1 MRQLRIH
8 AHGGPDALVWED
20 APEPAAGPGQ
30 VRVQVAA
37 VGLNHLDVW
46 VRRGVPGH
54 RFPLPLIPGSDVAG
68 VVEGTG
74 QRVALHPAT
83 SCGSCPAC
91 QAGRQN
97 LCRRYCIRGEGGDG
111 GLRQVVVCDQADLL
125 PVPDGLTLV
134 QAAALP
140 LSLLTA
146 WHMLDK
152 ARLGPG
158 ETCLVVGGASG
169 VGWMACQIAALRGA
183 RVLAT
188 ARSPAKA
195 RALETLGVT
204 VLDGDGPYHRDVKSQ
219 GGADVVFE
227 HVGAATWER
236 SLKALAWGGRLVTCG
251 ATTGASVS
259 VDLRTLFFKQQAL
272 IGSTMG
278 SRGDMLRAWSQV
290 GRILP
295 HVGLELPWTQI
306 GAAHQAL
313 EQHQVVGKVVLR
325 VD

>member
-1 MRQLRIH
+1 MRQVRIH
-8 AHGGPDALVWED
+8 AHGGPEALVWED
-20 APEPAAGPGQ
+20 APEPQAGPGQ
-30 VRVQVAA
+30 VRVRVAA

-83 SCGSCPAC
+83 SCGRCGPC
-91 QAGRQN
+91 QSGRQN

-111 GLRQVVVCDQADLL
+111 GLRQVVVCEEADLL
-125 PVPDGLTLV
+125 PVPDELSLV

-158 ETCLVVGGASG
+158 ETCLVIGGTSG
-169 VGWMACQIAALRGA
+169 VGWMACQIAAMRGA
-183 RVLAT
+183 RVVAT
-188 ARSPAKA
+188 TRSPAKA
-195 RALETLGVT
+195 EVLASLGVQVVDGNGPFHRAL
-204 VLDGDGPYHRDVKSQ
+204 KAQ

-236 SLKALAWGGRLVTCG
+236 SLKALGWGGRLVTCG
-251 ATTGASVS
+251 ATTGASVG
-259 VDLRTLFFKQQAL
+259 VDLRVLFFKQQEL

-278 SRGDMLRAWSQV
+278 SRGDMERAWSQV
-290 GRILP
+290 GRIVP
-295 HVGLELPWTQI
+295 HVGLELPWTAI
-306 GAAHQAL
+306 ADAHQAL
-313 EQHQVVGKVVLR
+313 EDHRVVGKVVLR
-325 VD
+325 VE